1 MNDVKMEKGKLN
13 AMGMDI
19 NISEVIGSKI
29 VDQWL
34 AAISE
39 DDMALILKA
48 IDEEAFGHTYDDHKY
63 FVKKKKNG
71 DGYYARTEETPL
83 WREIQKRFQE
93 KFCDQII
100 NKMNEMIESEEYKKR
115 VEKIAQE
122 IMDYAVE
129 GYTKDIKERVKERLV
144 GNVIDSSPNFGGIS
158 LGMIVAEEIR
168 RQIHM

>member
-34 AAISE
+34 ATISE

-63 FVKKKKNG
+63 FVKEKKNG
-71 DGYYARTEETPL
+71 TGYYAQSEVTPL

-93 KFCDQII
+93 KFCDQIMD
-100 NKMNEMIESEEYKKR
+100 KMIEVMDSEAYKKR
-115 VEKIAQE
+115 VDEIAQE

-129 GYTKDIKERVKERLV
+129 GYANDLKSRVNERLV
-144 GNVIDSSPNFGGIS
+144 GNVLDGAPRYDGLSIS
-158 LGMIVAEEIR
+158 EIVAMEISKR
-168 RQIHM
+168 IG

>member
-1 MNDVKMEKGKLN
+1 MSEMKIEGGKLN

-63 FVKKKKNG
+63 FVKEKKTG
-71 DGYYARTEETPL
+71 DGYFSKTEVTPI

-93 KFCDQII
+93 KFCDQIMD
-100 NKMNEMIESEEYKKR
+100 KMVEVMDSEEYKKR
-115 VEKIAQE
+115 VDKIAQE

-129 GYTKDIKERVKERLV
+129 GYANDLKDRVKERLV
-144 GNVIDSSPNFGGIS
+144 GNVLNAEPYYGGIGLQGIIS
-158 LGMIVAEEIR
+158 EEIR
-168 RQIHM
+168 RQLSR

>member
-39 DDMALILKA
+39 DDMALIMKA

-63 FVKKKKNG
+63 FVKEKKNG
-71 DGYYARTEETPL
+71 DGYYAKTEVTPL

-100 NKMNEMIESEEYKKR
+100 NKMNETMESEKYKKR
-115 VEKIAQE
+115 VDNIAQE
-122 IMDYAVE
+122 ILEYAVE
-129 GYTKDIKERVKERLV
+129 GYAKDMKERVKERLV
-144 GNVIDSSPNFGGIS
+144 GNVLDSAPRYSGIS
-158 LGMIVAEEIR
+158 IADLVAMEVSKRIG
-168 RQIHM
+168 

>member
-19 NISEVIGSKI
+19 NIAEVIGSKV

-48 IDEEAFGHTYDDHKY
+48 IDEEAFGNTYDDHKY

-71 DGYYARTEETPL
+71 DGYYAQTEETPL

-93 KFCDQII
+93 KFCEQII
-100 NKMNEMIESEEYKKR
+100 NKMNEMMESEEYKKR
-115 VEKIAQE
+115 VDNIAQE
-122 IMDYAVE
+122 ILEYAVE
-129 GYTKDIKERVKERLV
+129 GYAKDMKERIKERLV
-144 GNVIDSSPNFGGIS
+144 GNILDSAPRYDGIS
-158 LGMIVAEEIR
+158 ISEIVAEEVNRRIR
-168 RQIHM
+168 

>member
-19 NISEVIGSKI
+19 NIADVIGSKI

-34 AAISE
+34 ANVSE
-39 DDMALILKA
+39 EDMALILKA

-63 FVKKKKNG
+63 FVKEKKSGK
-71 DGYYARTEETPL
+71 GYFDKTEVTPL

-93 KFCDQII
+93 KFCDQIMD
-100 NKMNEMIESEEYKKR
+100 KMVEVMDSEEYKKR
-115 VEKIAQE
+115 VDKIAQE

-129 GYTKDIKERVKERLV
+129 GYANDLKSRVKERLV
-144 GNVIDSSPNFGGIS
+144 GNVLDAAPHYGGIC
-158 LGMIVAEEIR
+158 IQDIINEEIR
-168 RQIHM
+168 RQLGR

>member
-1 MNDVKMEKGKLN
+1 MSEIKMEKGKLN

-19 NISEVIGSKI
+19 NIYEVIGSKI

-63 FVKKKKNG
+63 FVKEKKNG
-71 DGYYARTEETPL
+71 TGYYAKTEETPI

-93 KFCDQII
+93 KFCDQIMD
-100 NKMNEMIESEEYKKR
+100 KMVEVMDSEEYKKR
-115 VEKIAQE
+115 VDKIAQE

-129 GYTKDIKERVKERLV
+129 GYANDLKSRVKERLV
-144 GNVIDSSPNFGGIS
+144 GNVLDAAPHYGGI
-158 LGMIVAEEIR
+158 GIQDIINEEIR
-168 RQIHM
+168 RQLGR

>member
-1 MNDVKMEKGKLN
+1 MSEIKMEKGKLN

-34 AAISE
+34 ATISE

-63 FVKKKKNG
+63 FVKEKKNG
-71 DGYYARTEETPL
+71 TGYYAQTEVTPL

-93 KFCDQII
+93 KFCDQIMD
-100 NKMNEMIESEEYKKR
+100 KMIEVMDSEAYKKR
-115 VEKIAQE
+115 VDEIAQE

-129 GYTKDIKERVKERLV
+129 GYANDMKERVKERLV
-144 GNVIDSSPNFGGIS
+144 GNVLDGAPRYDGLSIS
-158 LGMIVAEEIR
+158 EIVAMEISKR
-168 RQIHM
+168 IG

>member
-63 FVKKKKNG
+63 FVKEKKNG
-71 DGYYARTEETPL
+71 TGYYA
-83 WREIQKRFQE
+83 
-93 KFCDQII
+93 
-100 NKMNEMIESEEYKKR
+100 
-115 VEKIAQE
+115 
-122 IMDYAVE
+122 
-129 GYTKDIKERVKERLV
+129 
-144 GNVIDSSPNFGGIS
+144 
-158 LGMIVAEEIR
+158 
-168 RQIHM
+168 